1 MFAMKQVLNILIFL
15 WAALLALPAMASDVI
30 MLKRGLPTDIWLTWP
45 GKDGLDDPKMIE
57 EFPEYRQ
64 EYKGTEFG
72 LVKAAGFDFVRLT
85 VDPAVFLTKRR
96 LEKTAVLLKGVKAAV
111 DEILAAGLKVD
122 VDMHIYPRDDG
133 SPGTRQVLASDA
145 LFAEYLKVLADV
157 GKLVSRYPSDK
168 VAFEVLNE
176 PTIDCT
182 YDMPE
187 NAKPEWPAKLVR
199 LHDTARAAAPR
210 QTLILSGACWG
221 GYEGLVALD
230 PALIADTNVIWS
242 FHNYEPFVFTHQGA
256 SWNDGHERYLE
267 GLRFPPDV
275 KQKKAVL
282 AAALKAIDRA
292 DLSSAK
298 RKQLKTNARND
309 LRVYFEPGWAE
320 SRAKQGFVAVEA
332 WAKSHGISADR
343 ILLGEFGA
351 IRPRDFTARN
361 ERERAVYY
369 RMMRTEAERRG
380 YGWSTWEW
388 KTEFGLSKGF
398 DTREFDPLMVRALM
412 GTE

>member
-1 MFAMKQVLNILIFL
+1 MKQVLNILIFL
-15 WAALLALPAMASDVI
+15 WATLLALPAVASDVI
-30 MLKRGLPTDIWLTWP
+30 SLKRGLPTDIWLTWP

-64 EYKGTEFG
+64 EYKGTEFA

-96 LEKTAVLLKGVKAAV
+96 PEKTARLLQGVKAAI

-145 LFAEYLKVLADV
+145 LFAKYLEVLTDV
-157 GKLVSRYPSDK
+157 GGLAAKYPADK
-168 VAFEVLNE
+168 VALEVLNE
-176 PTIDCT
+176 PTIDCV

-187 NAKPEWPAKLVR
+187 GAKQEWPAKLVR
-199 LHDTARAAAPR
+199 LHKTARAAAPGL
-210 QTLILSGACWG
+210 TLILSGACWG
-221 GYEGLVALD
+221 GSDGLVALD
-230 PALIADTNVIWS
+230 PALIADKNVIWS

-256 SWNDGHERYLE
+256 NWTDGHERYLS
-267 GLRFPPDV
+267 GLQFPPDV
-275 KQKKAVL
+275 KQKKTVL
-282 AAALKAIDRA
+282 AASLKAIDWA
-292 DLSSAK
+292 DLTTAK
-298 RKQLKTNARND
+298 RKELKANARND

-320 SRAKQGFVAVEA
+320 ARAKEGFVKVEA
-332 WAKSHGISADR
+332 WAQAHGIPSKR

-351 IRPRDFTARN
+351 IRPHDFTARN

-369 RMMRTEAERRG
+369 RMMRREAERRG

-398 DTREFDPLMVRALM
+398 DTREFDPVMVKALM